1 MNKVVVSIVGFDSP
15 AVVYVMSSAL
25 SELSCNID
33 DVSQTILKNQFA
45 AIFIV
50 SLPDALTSVALERE
64 LTTRAKAKNLQV
76 SVVIRPF
83 EEGGAHLNRQ
93 SEPFVVTVD
102 GNDRF
107 EILAGLTRIFADQ
120 GVNIENLK
128 ALRPEDA
135 PDTCLIMFEI
145 SLPVDID
152 RGAFNQTLQAR
163 ANELGLRISM
173 QHRDI
178 FEAMHRISTL

>member
-1 MNKVVVSIVGFDSP
+1 MNKVVVSIVGQDSP
-15 AVVYVMSSAL
+15 AVVYVISSAL
-25 SELSCNID
+25 SELSCNIE

-50 SLPDALTSVALERE
+50 TLPDALTSVSLERE
-64 LTTRAKAKNLQV
+64 LTARVIARNLQV

-83 EEGGAHLNRQ
+83 DSGCPHNVRQ
-93 SEPFVVTVD
+93 TEPFVVTVD

-107 EILAGLTRIFADQ
+107 EILASLTRIFADQ

-128 ALRPEDA
+128 ALRPEDD
-135 PDTCLIMFEI
+135 PNICLIMFEI

-152 RGAFNQTLQAR
+152 RAAFTQTLQSR
-163 ANELGLRISM
+163 AGELGLRVSM
-173 QHRDI
+173 QHQDI
-178 FEAMHRISTL
+178 FEAVHRISTL